1 MLRIIALFCCF
12 ILTLPSF
19 CVAASADEPQG
30 YRRTEER
37 YTVPDVTLINQD
49 ARKVRLTELLAADKP
64 VMVDFV
70 YCTCT
75 TICPLLSAGFSS
87 FQRRLGDRVR
97 DVQLVSFTI
106 DPEND
111 NPENLRDYLERYS
124 RQPGWDYL
132 TGSRADINRVMHA
145 FDAYVPNKMS
155 HYPLTLLRAAGSD
168 RWVRIYG
175 LVSGSELM
183 AEYRQLPGKEAP

>member
-12 ILTLPSF
+12 ILPLPSL
-19 CVAASADEPQG
+19 CAAAPADEPQG

-183 AEYRQLPGKEAP
+183 AEYRRLPGKEVP